1 MLLLLLAKNACLT
14 FCVDKPL
21 SLDTGMQTSLNRIET
36 VTTRSTPSVT
46 RWLEYFSN
54 LAIYVNV
61 NLPKSIKYL
70 SK

>member
-1 MLLLLLAKNACLT
+1 MLLLLAKNACLT

-21 SLDTGMQTSLNRIET
+21 SLDTCVQTSLYSIET

-54 LAIYVNV
+54 FAIYVNV
-61 NLPKSIKYL
+61 NLPKSIKYV

>member
-1 MLLLLLAKNACLT
+1 MLLLLAKNACLT

-21 SLDTGMQTSLNRIET
+21 SLDTCVQTSLYRIET

-61 NLPKSIKYL
+61 NLPKSIKYV

>member
-21 SLDTGMQTSLNRIET
+21 SLDTCVQTSLYRIET

-61 NLPKSIKYL
+61 NLPKSIKYV